1 MSAMEPHVMV
11 VTLPTQG
18 HIGPLTSLAHFL
30 AASGIPVVLVHSA
43 RAHALLQAASN
54 EAAPSV
60 FSASSFSSFPDLVN
74 STSGATIHIEIVA
87 DGLPTDPKQRLE
99 RGTVLGSFNTI
110 EKGVEELLQK
120 RMVEKQLPKC
130 LILDAFFS
138 SLGQR
143 LAVKFRLPWM
153 AFWASSA
160 SVFSLSYHIPELMAK
175 GYIPAKEEGAMDREI
190 DFIPGLSP
198 IAVRDLPKGFDVEL
212 DPQSNPRLLL
222 VCNIFENVK
231 HADWIL
237 VNSFFELESAVVQSL
252 REAGLHLDMV
262 GPLFMMHSLSSVS
275 SHATAAA
282 SLLPEDTSC
291 LTWLDKQQETSVLYV
306 SFGSIAP
313 MEEHTVTDLAHAL
326 EASNANFLWV
336 IRPDCMSGKDSLQQ
350 LLPKGFMERTQ
361 NRGCVVSW
369 APQLAVL
376 GHRSIGAFLSH
387 CGWNSILES
396 LSHGVPIL
404 GFPQAAEQNTN
415 LRFVVEDWKVG
426 LSLFSEKQQKEPCN
440 TSSMRSQAECSIA
453 EIMRGETGA
462 EARKHALEWK
472 KIAVAAC
479 TSGSSL
485 LNLQRIA
492 NELITGYLA

>member
-1 MSAMEPHVMV
+1 
-11 VTLPTQG
+11 
-18 HIGPLTSLAHFL
+18 
-30 AASGIPVVLVHSA
+30 
-43 RAHALLQAASN
+43 
-54 EAAPSV
+54 
-60 FSASSFSSFPDLVN
+60 
-74 STSGATIHIEIVA
+74 
-87 DGLPTDPKQRLE
+87 
-99 RGTVLGSFNTI
+99 
-110 EKGVEELLQK
+110 
-120 RMVEKQLPKC
+120 
-130 LILDAFFS
+130 
-138 SLGQR
+138 
-143 LAVKFRLPWM
+143 
-153 AFWASSA
+153 
-160 SVFSLSYHIPELMAK
+160 
-175 GYIPAKEEGAMDREI
+175 
-190 DFIPGLSP
+190 
-198 IAVRDLPKGFDVEL
+198 
-212 DPQSNPRLLL
+212 
-222 VCNIFENVK
+222 
-231 HADWIL
+231 
-237 VNSFFELESAVVQSL
+237 
-252 REAGLHLDMV
+252 
-262 GPLFMMHSLSSVS
+262 MMHSLSSVS

>member
-11 VTLPTQG
+11 VPLPIQG
-18 HIGPLTSLAHFL
+18 HIGPLTSLAHLL
-30 AASGIPVVLVHSA
+30 AASGISVVFVRSA

-54 EAAPSV
+54 KTALSV
-60 FSASSFSSFPDLVN
+60 FSASSLSFSPDLVN
-74 STSGATIHIEIVA
+74 STSRATIHIEIVA
-87 DGLPTDPKQRLE
+87 DGLPTDPKQWLE
-99 RGTVLGSFNTI
+99 RDTVRGSFNTI
-110 EKGVEELLQK
+110 GKGVEELLQK

-130 LILDAFFS
+130 LILDSFFS

-160 SVFSLSYHIPELMAK
+160 SVFSLAYHIPELVAK
-175 GYIPAKEEGAMDREI
+175 GYVPAKEEGAMDREI

-198 IAVRDLPKGFDVEL
+198 IAVRDLPKGFDVGL
-212 DPQSNPRLLL
+212 DPQNNSRLLL
-222 VCNIFENVK
+222 VCNILENAK
-231 HADWIL
+231 QADRIL

-262 GPLFMMHSLSSVS
+262 GPLFMMHSLSSLS

-306 SFGSIAP
+306 AFGSMSP
-313 MEEHTVTDLAHAL
+313 MEEHTLTDLAHAL
-326 EASNANFLWV
+326 EASNVNFLWV
-336 IRPDCMSGKDSLQQ
+336 IRPDCMSGKASLQQ

-376 GHRSIGAFLSH
+376 GHRSIGAFLTH
-387 CGWNSILES
+387 CGWNSVLES

-426 LSLFSEKQQKEPCN
+426 LSLFSEKQQKESCN
-440 TSSMRSQAECSIA
+440 RSSMCSQAEHTIA
-453 EIMRGETGA
+453 EIMRGERGT

-472 KIAVAAC
+472 KIAMEAC

-485 LNLQRIA
+485 LNLQRVA
-492 NELITGYLA
+492 NELITGHLA